1 MTVWSPYGDRRRWSQ
16 QGTLGRVEN
25 VRVIQALLTVGGLGI
40 GLEPLHVVQDGV
52 AVSLQAFDLLRD
64 GAGLTILALV
74 VVATL
79 LLLRGIR
86 TRRAAA
92 VTTAALIALEETSKA
107 RRQTEERFRSLVLNT
122 SDVITILTVHGGI
135 DFHSP
140 SAGRIWGYSADAL
153 KNASLYTLVHP
164 DDVEI
169 AKDLLA
175 QALTRPRLSMAAE
188 MRLRL
193 ADDSWC
199 FFEVVATNL
208 LRDPRVSGIV
218 TTFRDITE
226 RKDFEQA
233 LRYQAFHDSLTDLP
247 NRTLFVDRVERA
259 MARALAAGQPGAVAV
274 MFIDLD
280 NFKVINDSLGHAVG
294 DQLLIGLTER
304 IKKCLRHEDTLAR
317 LSGDEFA
324 ILIEDMRHDDA
335 ARRLAERIQEQMQSP
350 FILDRREVFAS
361 LSIGIVVSG
370 PAHVGPN
377 DLLRDADLAMYRA
390 KANGKARC
398 EVFDHTMNA
407 QVTERLALETAMRR
421 AIERQELRVYYQP
434 LVRIDTAAVVGF
446 EALVRWQHPD
456 RGLISPIEFIP
467 LAEETGMIVPIG
479 AWVLEESCRQVQLWQ
494 EQLGA
499 TRGLLLSVNV
509 SARQF
514 QSPELVETVA
524 SVLQRTGFNP
534 THLKLELTESM
545 MMHDVERTIQR
556 LHELKGLSIQLVV
569 DDFGTGYSSLAYLR
583 RFPISVLKVDKSFV
597 WRLGTDPGDDA
608 IVRSIVTLA
617 GDLGMQVVAEGIETA
632 EQLEALRVLQCDYG
646 QGYFF
651 SPPVPSHLAE
661 TFVTPSAGIP
671 LPVPLVPLTAR
682 PAERPADRPASGN
695 TQELAS

>member
-1 MTVWSPYGDRRRWSQ
+1 MEIDG
-16 QGTLGRVEN
+16 
-25 VRVIQALLTVGGLGI
+25 VIQTVLGPGLV
-40 GLEPLHVVQDGV
+40 LEPLRAVQDGV
-52 AVSLQAFDLLRD
+52 WLSAQMFGLLRD
-64 GAGLTILALV
+64 GAGLVTLV
-74 VVATL
+74 LVLVATL
-79 LLLRGIR
+79 LTLRGWRSRR
-86 TRRAAA
+86 TAAA
-92 VTTAALIALEETSKA
+92 AAAALAMLEETSKT
-107 RRQTEERFRSLVLNT
+107 RRQNEERFRSLVLNT

-135 DFHSP
+135 DYHSP

-153 KNASLYTLVHP
+153 KNASLYTLVHAE
-164 DDVEI
+164 DVEI
-169 AKDLLA
+169 ARDLLA

-199 FFEVVATNL
+199 YFEVVATNL
-208 LRDPRVSGIV
+208 LRDPRVNGIV

-259 MARALAAGQPGAVAV
+259 LARAQAAGNGSAVAV

-280 NFKVINDSLGHAVG
+280 NFKVINDSLGHTLG

-304 IKKCLRHEDTLAR
+304 ISSCLRHEDTLAR

-324 ILIEDMRHDDA
+324 ILVEDMRHEDA
-335 ARRLAERIQEQMQSP
+335 ARRLAERVHEQLQVP

-361 LSIGIVVSG
+361 VSIGIVVSG
-370 PAHVGPN
+370 PSHVGPN

-407 QVTERLALETAMRR
+407 QVTERLAMETAMRR
-421 AIERQELRVYYQP
+421 ALERQELRVYYQP
-434 LVRIDTAAVVGF
+434 IVRVDTASIVGF

-456 RGLISPIEFIP
+456 RGLISPAEFIP

-479 AWVLEESCRQVQLWQ
+479 AWVLEEACRQVQLWRQ
-494 EQLGA
+494 ERCVN
-499 TRGLLLSVNV
+499 RGLLLSVNV

-514 QSPELVETVA
+514 QSPELVGTVA
-524 SVLQRTGFNP
+524 DVLKKTGFDP
-534 THLKLELTESM
+534 THLKLELTESL

-597 WRLGTDPGDDA
+597 WRLGMDPGDDA

-617 GDLGMQVVAEGIETA
+617 SDLGMQVVAEGIETA
-632 EQLEALRVLQCDYG
+632 EQLEVLRALECDFA

-651 SPPVPSHLAE
+651 SPPVPAHVAE
-661 TFVTPSAGIP
+661 AFVTPSAGIP
-671 LPVPLVPLTAR
+671 LPVPLTALTTR
-682 PAERPADRPASGN
+682 HASSAQP
-695 TQELAS
+695 TTDDTAELAS

>member
-1 MTVWSPYGDRRRWSQ
+1 VILGSSSLGSSVGQGSAALNGLAAGSPSFGS
-16 QGTLGRVEN
+16 GFAFEPF
-25 VRVIQALLTVGGLGI
+25 GGW
-40 GLEPLHVVQDGV
+40 
-52 AVSLQAFDLLRD
+52 QAFGPRGD
-64 GAGLTILALV
+64 AGLVILILT

-79 LLLRGIR
+79 LLLRNLR
-86 TRRAAA
+86 THRAAA
-92 VTTAALIALEETSKA
+92 QTSAALAALEETSKA

-164 DDVEI
+164 EDVEI

-175 QALTRPRLSMAAE
+175 QALSRPRLSMAAE

-199 FFEVVATNL
+199 YFEVVATNL

-259 MARALAAGQPGAVAV
+259 LARAQAAGNTGTVAV

-280 NFKVINDSLGHAVG
+280 NFKVINDSLGHAAG

-304 IKKCLRHEDTLAR
+304 IKQCLRHEDTLAR
-317 LSGDEFA
+317 FSGDEFA
-324 ILIEDMRHDDA
+324 ILIEEMRHEDA
-335 ARRLAERIQEQMQSP
+335 VRKLAERIQEQMESP
-350 FILDRREVFAS
+350 FILNRREVFAS

-370 PAHVGPN
+370 PAHVGPD

-407 QVTERLALETAMRR
+407 QASERLAMETALRR

-456 RGLISPIEFIP
+456 RGLISPAEFIP

-479 AWVLEESCRQVQLWQ
+479 AWVLEEACRQVQLWQ
-494 EQLGA
+494 EERCQG
-499 TRGLLLSVNV
+499 RGLLLSVNV

-514 QSPELVETVA
+514 QSPDLVETVA
-524 SVLQRTGFNP
+524 SVLDQTGFNP

-556 LHELKGLSIQLVV
+556 LDELKGLSTQLVI

-583 RFPISVLKVDKSFV
+583 RFPISVLKVDKSFI

-617 GDLGMQVVAEGIETA
+617 ADLGMEVVAEGIETA
-632 EQLEALRVLQCDYG
+632 EQLEALRALQCDYG
-646 QGYFF
+646 QGYLF

-661 TFVTPSAGIP
+661 TFVTPAAGIP
-671 LPVPLVPLTAR
+671 LPVPLLPPGGRIGERAGERVS
-682 PAERPADRPASGN
+682 AERSTEHLGGGDAAARD
-695 TQELAS
+695 LAS

>member
-1 MTVWSPYGDRRRWSQ
+1 MIQTVRDIG
-16 QGTLGRVEN
+16 
-25 VRVIQALLTVGGLGI
+25 VGGGSASVAI
-40 GLEPLHVVQDGV
+40 EPPRALADTLTTGAQVGWQTFDVLH
-52 AVSLQAFDLLRD
+52 DL
-64 GAGLTILALV
+64 AGLVMLALV
-74 VVATL
+74 VLATL
-79 LLLRGIR
+79 MALRSVR
-86 TRRAAA
+86 ARRAA
-92 VTTAALIALEETSKA
+92 TTAASKLTALEEYSKA
-107 RRQTEERFRSLVLNT
+107 RRQHEERFRSLVLNT
-122 SDVITILTVHGGI
+122 SDVITILSVHGGI
-135 DFHSP
+135 AFHSP
-140 SAGRIWGYSADAL
+140 SASRIWGYSADAL
-153 KNASLYTLVHP
+153 KNASLYTLVHAE
-164 DDVEI
+164 DVEI
-169 AKDLLA
+169 ARDLLA

-193 ADDSWC
+193 ADESWC
-199 FFEVVATNL
+199 YFEVVATNL
-208 LRDPRVSGIV
+208 LRDPRVNGIV

-226 RKDFEQA
+226 RKEFEQA

-259 MARALAAGQPGAVAV
+259 MARAQAAGQEGGVAV
-274 MFIDLD
+274 MFLDLD

-294 DQLLIGLTER
+294 DQLLNTLAER
-304 IKKCLRHEDTLAR
+304 IKECLRHEDTLAR

-324 ILIEDMRHDDA
+324 ILIEDVWTEDG
-335 ARRLAERIQEQMQSP
+335 ARRLAERIQEQMVSP
-350 FILDRREVFAS
+350 FILNRREVFAS

-370 PAHVGPN
+370 PSHSRPD

-390 KANGKARC
+390 KANGKARS

-407 QVTERLALETAMRR
+407 QASERLALETALRR

-456 RGLISPIEFIP
+456 RGLISPAEFIP

-479 AWVLEESCRQVQLWQ
+479 AWVLEEACRQVQVWQ
-494 EQLGA
+494 EERCNG
-499 TRGLLLSVNV
+499 RGLLLSVNV

-514 QSPELVETVA
+514 QSPDLVETVA
-524 SVLQRTGFNP
+524 WVLEETGFNP

-556 LHELKGLSIQLVV
+556 LDELKGLSIQLVV

-583 RFPISVLKVDKSFV
+583 RFPISVLKVDKSFI

-632 EQLEALRVLQCDYG
+632 EQLEALRALQCDYG
-646 QGYFF
+646 QGYYF

-661 TFVTPSAGIP
+661 TFVTPSAGIL
-671 LPVPLVPLTAR
+671 LPVPLAPRTATAASENAA
-682 PAERPADRPASGN
+682 AED
-695 TQELAS
+695 LAS

>member
-1 MTVWSPYGDRRRWSQ
+1 MGHVGCRLVMQTVR
-16 QGTLGRVEN
+16 
-25 VRVIQALLTVGGLGI
+25 GI
-40 GLEPLHVVQDGV
+40 GIGGGNVDVAAEPPRVLADTLSSGVQGGWQ
-52 AVSLQAFDLLRD
+52 SFDVLRD
-64 GAGLTILALV
+64 AAGLIILTLV

-79 LLLRGIR
+79 LLLRTMRARR
-86 TRRAAA
+86 TATEAAA
-92 VTTAALIALEETSKA
+92 RVASMEEHSKA
-107 RRQTEERFRSLVLNT
+107 RRQNEERFRSLVLNT

-140 SAGRIWGYSADAL
+140 SASRIWGYSADAL
-153 KNASLYTLVHP
+153 KNASLYTLVHAE
-164 DDVEI
+164 DVDI
-169 AKDLLA
+169 ARDLLA
-175 QALTRPRLSMAAE
+175 QALSRPRLSMAAE

-193 ADDSWC
+193 ADESWC
-199 FFEVVATNL
+199 YFEVVATNL
-208 LRDPRVSGIV
+208 LRDPRVNGIV

-226 RKDFEQA
+226 RKEFEQA

-259 MARALAAGQPGAVAV
+259 MARAQGASQDGSVAV
-274 MFIDLD
+274 MFLDLD
-280 NFKVINDSLGHAVG
+280 NFKVINDSLGHGAG
-294 DQLLIGLTER
+294 DQLLINLTER
-304 IKKCLRHEDTLAR
+304 IKECLRHEDTLAR

-324 ILIEDMRHDDA
+324 ILIEDVRTEDG
-335 ARRLAERIQEQMQSP
+335 ARRLADRIQAQMETP
-350 FILDRREVFAS
+350 FFLNRREVFAS

-370 PAHVGPN
+370 PAHSRPD

-407 QVTERLALETAMRR
+407 QASERLALETALRR
-421 AIERQELRVYYQP
+421 AIERKELRVYYQP

-456 RGLISPIEFIP
+456 RGLISPAEFIP

-479 AWVLEESCRQVQLWQ
+479 AWVLEEACRQVQLWQ
-494 EQLGA
+494 EERCNG
-499 TRGLLLSVNV
+499 RGLLLSVNV

-514 QSPELVETVA
+514 QSPDLVETVA
-524 SVLQRTGFNP
+524 NVLEETGFNP

-556 LHELKGLSIQLVV
+556 LDELKGLSIQLVV

-583 RFPISVLKVDKSFV
+583 RFPISVLKVDKSFI

-646 QGYFF
+646 QGYYF

-661 TFVTPSAGIP
+661 TFVTPSAGIL
-671 LPVPLVPLTAR
+671 LPVPLSPR
-682 PAERPADRPASGN
+682 PSSAPATDEDAAPEAED
-695 TQELAS
+695 LAS

>member
-1 MTVWSPYGDRRRWSQ
+1 
-16 QGTLGRVEN
+16 
-25 VRVIQALLTVGGLGI
+25 VRQALLGVSGVSLGA
-40 GLEPLHVVQDGV
+40 EPLRALQDGV
-52 AVSLQAFDLLRD
+52 SEGVSAGVLTLDLLPD
-64 GAGLTILALV
+64 VSGLIILALV
-74 VVATL
+74 TLATVLVLHGIRARRIITRTSATL
-79 LLLRGIR
+79 
-86 TRRAAA
+86 A
-92 VTTAALIALEETSKA
+92 ALEETSKA

-153 KNASLYTLVHP
+153 KNASLYTLVHAE
-164 DDVEI
+164 DVEI
-169 AKDLLA
+169 ARDLLA
-175 QALTRPRLSMAAE
+175 QALSRPRLSMAAE

-199 FFEVVATNL
+199 YFEVVATNL

-259 MARALAAGQPGAVAV
+259 MARAQAAGQPNAVAV

-280 NFKVINDSLGHAVG
+280 NFKVINDSLGHAMG
-294 DQLLIGLTER
+294 DQLLIGLTDR
-304 IKKCLRHEDTLAR
+304 IKQCLRHEDTLAR

-335 ARRLAERIQEQMQSP
+335 ARRLAERIQEQMQNP
-350 FILDRREVFAS
+350 FVLDRREVFAS
-361 LSIGIVVSG
+361 LSIGIVVAG
-370 PAHVGPN
+370 PAHTGPN

-434 LVRIDTAAVVGF
+434 LVRIDTAAIVGF

-456 RGLISPIEFIP
+456 RGLISPAEFIP

-479 AWVLEESCRQVQLWQ
+479 AWVLEESCRQVQQWQ
-494 EQLGA
+494 EELGFN
-499 TRGLLLSVNV
+499 RGLLLSVNV

-514 QSPELVETVA
+514 QSPELVEMVA
-524 SVLQRTGFNP
+524 SVLDRTGFNP

-556 LHELKGLSIQLVV
+556 LDELKGLSIQLVV

-617 GDLGMQVVAEGIETA
+617 SDLGMQVVAEGIETA
-632 EQLEALRVLQCDYG
+632 EQLEALRVLGCDYG
-646 QGYFF
+646 QGYYF

-671 LPVPLVPLTAR
+671 LPVPLVPLAARPSDRVSDR
-682 PAERPADRPASGN
+682 PAERATPDG
-695 TQELAS
+695 QQDLAS